1 LTTARRFLAGVRR
14 RWRNS
19 FEENS
24 SRRFDGFR
32 PGKEDELANLPTD
45 RAYTKEHEWIKI
57 EGKLATVGITDYAQ
71 SSLGDIVYVE
81 MPKPGAALEQ
91 SKPMGVVE
99 SVKAVSD
106 IYAPISGKAVEVNG
120 DVENDPAIVNNDPY
134 GAGWLVKIEL
144 SNGAEAKSLL
154 DAAAYQLVIDALK

>member
-1 LTTARRFLAGVRR
+1 M
-14 RWRNS
+14 
-19 FEENS
+19 
-24 SRRFDGFR
+24 D
-32 PGKEDELANLPTD
+32 LPKD
-45 RAYTKEHEWIKI
+45 RQYTKEHEWIKI
-57 EGKLATVGITDYAQ
+57 EAKLATVGITDYAQ

-120 DVENDPAIVNNDPY
+120 DVENDPAIVNTDPY

-144 SNGAEAKSLL
+144 SNAAEAKSLL
-154 DAAAYQLVIDALK
+154 DAAAYQQVIDALK